1 MAFKNWLE
9 AARPKTLPLAFGAI
23 TMGAF
28 VANINNGLRWDVYLL
43 CLFTALLLQIL
54 SNFANDY
61 GDFKKGTDNENRV
74 GPTRALQSGSITEKQ
89 MVNAIVLVS
98 ILCLITGLGAV
109 FIGLQKIEVWKPL
122 LMIAIGLVAIA
133 AAIKYTVGKK
143 PYGYSGLGDV
153 FVFIFFGPVAVAGAA
168 FLITQNF
175 KADYVIPGIAF
186 GCLSAGVLN
195 INNIRDIEN
204 DKSHNKITL
213 AVRLGRKGAINYQL
227 ILMLVAIY
235 TLLFYVDRSSQSL
248 WVFAVT
254 AVLLIP
260 IIVSY
265 FKVALNKPGQEPLLN
280 NQLKSLSLG
289 SAFLALGLFVISFFI

>member
-1 MAFKNWLE
+1 MAFKNWLQ

-61 GDFKKGTDNENRV
+61 GDYKKGTDNENRV
-74 GPTRALQSGSITEKQ
+74 GPTRALQAGSITEKQ
-89 MVNAIVLVS
+89 MVAAIV
-98 ILCLITGLGAV
+98 ITAALCLVCGIGAV
-109 FIGLQKIEVWKPL
+109 WRGLEGIEIWKPL
-122 LMIAIGLVAIA
+122 VMIAIGLVAIA

-175 KADYVIPGIAF
+175 KLEYIIPGIGF

-204 DKSHNKITL
+204 DKQHNKITL
-213 AVRLGRKGAINYQL
+213 AVRLGRKRAIIYQL
-227 ILMLVAIY
+227 ILILIAIH
-235 TLLFYVDRSSQSL
+235 TLLFYVDNETNSL
-248 WVFAVT
+248 LIFAIT
-254 AVLLIP
+254 AVLQIP
-260 IIVSY
+260 ILVSY
-265 FKVALNKPGQEPLLN
+265 YKVAQNKPGQEALLN
-280 NQLKSLSLG
+280 KELKSLSLG
-289 SAFLALGLFVISFFI
+289 AAFLSLGLFVLSFFI